1 MSEKVSER
9 ARVVHYWLRSR
20 RYQGLVAEA
29 LRTCRNKHDAAMW
42 LLERLPLTTP
52 GGVTFTR
59 YNVRKALYGL
69 GRCRGNEPYIGVYK

>member
-1 MSEKVSER
+1 
-9 ARVVHYWLRSR
+9 
-20 RYQGLVAEA
+20 
-29 LRTCRNKHDAAMW
+29 MW